1 MARLDASLTQGLM
14 NPTYASELRNV
25 GATAGMLGGQMRKER
40 RAKEQ
45 AQKMAGMDAAGVMAE
60 NRKIAETPEQATAT
74 ALAEHQFGALQTER
88 ANAAED
94 RKVAERAR
102 KQTQAEKLA
111 KSKLSGMGKRY
122 DALVRAGETEK
133 ADELFTEMEEIA
145 GGAMVEVGDYIGDA
159 NSSNLFKPLG
169 GGMAINTR
177 TGEIVGGDN
186 KDGGSAK
193 ADKATRELIQKNK
206 DNYTPES
213 WNAYLSAGFD
223 PSKLETIDIEKRDT
237 ARRISMT
244 SEANRLIGQAQG
256 LAERVG
262 SSLLDRTG
270 QFVFGSL
277 PVTEQGAIQGVVD
290 TLKSNISFDTLQQM
304 RDLSPTGGALGQVSN
319 IELDMLMKNIGALDP
334 SSPDFQANLQHVVNQ
349 YQHVVNTSQGVEN
362 TEYYDVDEEG
372 RGVYLNPVDNLL
384 YYTDTGIVKKE
395 G

>member
-1 MARLDASLTQGLM
+1 MAQEKFGR
-14 NPTYASELRNV
+14 
-25 GATAGMLGGQMRKER
+25 
-40 RAKEQ
+40 
-45 AQKMAGMDAAGVMAE
+45 
-60 NRKIAETPEQATAT
+60 ET
-74 ALAEHQFGALQTER
+74 
-88 ANAAED
+88 ED
-94 RKVAERAR
+94 RKATERER
-102 KQTQAEKLA
+102 KQQQAEKLA
-111 KSKLSGMGKRY
+111 KAKLSALGKRR
-122 DALVRAGETEK
+122 AAQLRAGKPEEAK
-133 ADELFTEMEEIA
+133 ATALEMEEIA
-145 GGAMVEVGDYIGDA
+145 QGAMVEVGDYMEDA
-159 NSSNLFKPLG
+159 NSSDLFKPIG

-186 KDGGSAK
+186 KDGGSSK

-223 PSKLETIDIEKRDT
+223 PSKLETIDIEKRNT
-237 ARRISMT
+237 SRRISMT

-270 QFVFGSL
+270 QFVFGAL
-277 PVTEQGAIQGVVD
+277 PITEQGAIQGVVD

-334 SSPDFQANLQHVVNQ
+334 SSPDFQANLQHVINQ

>member
-1 MARLDASLTQGLM
+1 MPRLDPSVAYGLM
-14 NPTYASELRNV
+14 NPTYAGKVAEV
-25 GATAGMLGGQMRKER
+25 GGMLGGMAGKNIKARNDKAE
-40 RAKEQ
+40 
-45 AQKMAGMDAAGVMAE
+45 AQRMAGMTTEGLLQAQREAASTPAEAIAAGVAQE
-60 NRKIAETPEQATAT
+60 KFDRET
-74 ALAEHQFGALQTER
+74 
-88 ANAAED
+88 ED
-94 RKVAERAR
+94 RKAAERER
-102 KQTQAEKLA
+102 KQQQAEKLA
-111 KSKLSGMGKRY
+111 KSKLSDLGKRRA
-122 DALVRAGETEK
+122 ALLRAGKPEEAK
-133 ADELFTEMEEIA
+133 AVALEMGEIA
-145 GGAMVEVGDYIGDA
+145 GGAMVEVGDYMEDA
-159 NSSNLFKPLG
+159 DPSGLYKPLG

-186 KDGGSAK
+186 KDGGSSK

-223 PSKLETIDIEKRDT
+223 PSKLKTIDIEKRNT
-237 ARRISMT
+237 SRRISMT

-270 QFVFGSL
+270 QFVFGAL
-277 PVTEQGAIQGVVD
+277 PITEQGAIQGVVD

-319 IELDMLMKNIGALDP
+319 TELDMLMKNIGALDP
-334 SSPDFQANLQHVVNQ
+334 SSPDFQVNLQHVINQ
-349 YQHVVNTSQGVEN
+349 YQHVVNMSQGVEN

-372 RGVYLNPVDNLL
+372 RGIYLNPVDNLV

>member
-1 MARLDASLTQGLM
+1 MPRLDPSLTYGLM
-14 NPTYASELRNV
+14 NPTYAGKVAEV
-25 GATAGMLGGQMRKER
+25 GGMLGGMAGKNIKARNDKAE
-40 RAKEQ
+40 
-45 AQKMAGMDAAGVMAE
+45 AQRMAGMTTEGLLQAQREAASTPAEAIAAGVAQE
-60 NRKIAETPEQATAT
+60 KFGRET
-74 ALAEHQFGALQTER
+74 
-88 ANAAED
+88 ED
-94 RKVAERAR
+94 RKREERER
-102 KQTQAEKLA
+102 KQQQAEKLA
-111 KSKLSGMGKRY
+111 KSKLSALGKRRA
-122 DALVRAGETEK
+122 ALLRAGKPEEAK
-133 ADELFTEMEEIA
+133 AVALEMEEIA
-145 GGAMVEVGDYIGDA
+145 GGAMVEVGDYMEDA
-159 NSSNLFKPLG
+159 NSSDLFKPIG

-186 KDGGSAK
+186 KDGGSSK

-223 PSKLETIDIEKRDT
+223 PSKLETIDIEKRNT
-237 ARRISMT
+237 SRRISMT

-270 QFVFGSL
+270 QFVFGAL
-277 PVTEQGAIQGVVD
+277 PITEQGAIQGVVD